1 MTPASIKN
9 EADLKRWHLSIL
21 LFFSVF
27 AISSM
32 SFTVRLP
39 EVREM
44 LGVSVS
50 TLGLL
55 LFMGA
60 VGAITSLSLVGR
72 FIARFGTKPAIIP
85 GMIGFFLAGFASVL
99 AAYLH
104 SPELFAV
111 ATFFS
116 GFCAGAAD
124 VGINVDGAEIEK
136 RLGRSALPRMHAG
149 YSIGAFAGAGI
160 GTASIA
166 LGIDLFW
173 QVVVLATLSLI
184 VPVIFS
190 RLLPAKNGIDPHHHK
205 DAPADSR
212 PGKVF
217 ISGGIIALCIGIFG
231 ITVAEGAANDWLA
244 IGLVD
249 DYKVS
254 NQLAG
259 LAFAVFNLSMTIV
272 RFFGGNLVDRF
283 GRSRVLQVLAG
294 FGIIGL
300 LLIILS
306 HNIVLAIIG
315 AALWGAGV
323 ALGFPLFISA
333 AAEAPGG
340 ARTVAFVTTS
350 GYFAFLVGPPL
361 LGFVAE
367 AWNSMLSMY
376 WLLAIGLIAAFFAA
390 RATKGNAS
398 TTPTQNPLP

>member
-32 SFTVRLP
+32 SIMVRLP

-50 TLGLL
+50 TLGVL

-60 VGAITSLSLVGR
+60 VGSITSLSLVGR
-72 FIARFGTKPAIIP
+72 YIARFGTKSTIIG
-85 GMIGFFLAGFASVL
+85 GMIGFFVSGFVL
-99 AAYLH
+99 MLSAYLH
-104 SPELFAV
+104 SPVLFAI
-111 ATFFS
+111 AAFFY

-124 VGINVDGAEIEK
+124 VGINVDGAEIEQ

-149 YSIGAFAGAGI
+149 YSIGAFLGASA
-160 GTASIA
+160 GTAAIA
-166 LGIDLFW
+166 VGLELFW
-173 QVVVLATLSLI
+173 QVLILASLSLI

-190 RLLPAKNGIDPHHHK
+190 HLLPAKNGIDPHHLK
-205 DAPADSR
+205 GAPADSR
-212 PGKVF
+212 PGKVY
-217 ISGGIIALCIGIFG
+217 ISAGIIALCIGIFG
-231 ITVAEGAANDWLA
+231 ITIAEGAANDWLA

-306 HNIVLAIIG
+306 HNIVLAIVG

-340 ARTVAFVTTS
+340 ARTVAFVTTW
-350 GYFAFLVGPPL
+350 GYGAFLVGPPL

-398 TTPTQNPLP
+398 AAPAQNPLP

>member
-1 MTPASIKN
+1 MTPASIQN
-9 EADLKRWHLSIL
+9 EADLKRWHMSIL

-32 SFTVRLP
+32 SIMVRLP

-50 TLGLL
+50 TLGVL

-60 VGAITSLSLVGR
+60 VGSISSLSLVAR
-72 FIARFGTKPAIIP
+72 FIARFGTKSTIIG
-85 GMIGFFLAGFASVL
+85 GMIGFFVSGFVL
-99 AAYLH
+99 MVSAYLH

-111 ATFFS
+111 AAFFY

-124 VGINVDGAEIEK
+124 VGINVDGAEIEQ

-149 YSIGAFAGAGI
+149 YSIGAFLGATA
-160 GTASIA
+160 GTAAIA
-166 LGIDLFW
+166 VGVNLFW
-173 QVVVLATLSLI
+173 QVLILATLSLI

-205 DAPADSR
+205 DAPVDSR
-212 PGKVF
+212 PSKVF
-217 ISGGIIALCIGIFG
+217 ISAGTVALCIGIFG
-231 ITVAEGAANDWLA
+231 ITITEGAANDWLA

-259 LAFAVFNLSMTIV
+259 VAFAVFNLSMTVV

-306 HNIVLAIIG
+306 HNIVLAIFG

-367 AWNSMLSMY
+367 AWNSMLSMF
-376 WLLAIGLIAAFFAA
+376 WLLALGLIASFFAA
-390 RATKGNAS
+390 RATKGNAI
-398 TTPTQNPLP
+398 TAPAQNPLP

>member
-9 EADLKRWHLSIL
+9 EADLKRWHMSIL

-32 SFTVRLP
+32 SIMVRLP
-39 EVREM
+39 EVRQM

-50 TLGLL
+50 TLGVL

-60 VGAITSLSLVGR
+60 VGSITSLSLVGR
-72 FIARFGTKPAIIP
+72 FIARFGTKPTIIG
-85 GMIGFFLAGFASVL
+85 GMIGFFISGFVL
-99 AAYLH
+99 MLSAYLA
-104 SPELFAV
+104 SPLMFGIA
-111 ATFFS
+111 AFFY

-149 YSIGAFAGAGI
+149 YSIGAFLGAGAG
-160 GTASIA
+160 TIA
-166 LGIDLFW
+166 ITLGVELFW
-173 QVVVLATLSLI
+173 QVLILASLSLI
-184 VPVIFS
+184 MPVIFS
-190 RLLPAKNGIDPHHHK
+190 RLLPAKNGVDAKHHA
-205 DAPADSR
+205 DALADAKAS
-212 PGKVF
+212 KVF
-217 ISGGIIALCIGIFG
+217 ISAGIIALCLGIFG
-231 ITVAEGAANDWLA
+231 ITIAEGAANDWLA

-249 DYKVS
+249 DYRVS
-254 NQLAG
+254 PEIAG
-259 LAFAVFNLSMTIV
+259 VGFAVFNLSMTIV

-283 GRSRVLQVLAG
+283 GRVRVLQVLVG

-306 HNIVLAIIG
+306 HNIVLAIVG

-361 LGFVAE
+361 LGFVAD
-367 AWNSMLSMY
+367 ALDSMLTMF

-390 RATKGNAS
+390 RATKGNAHAS
-398 TTPTQNPLP
+398 AAPID

>member
-1 MTPASIKN
+1 MTPASIQN
-9 EADLKRWHLSIL
+9 EADLKRWHMSIL

-32 SFTVRLP
+32 SIMVRLP

-50 TLGLL
+50 TLGVL

-60 VGAITSLSLVGR
+60 VGSITSLSLVGR
-72 FIARFGTKPAIIP
+72 FIARFGTKPTIIG
-85 GMIGFFLAGFASVL
+85 GMIGFFISGFVL
-99 AAYLH
+99 MISAYLH

-111 ATFFS
+111 AAFFY

-124 VGINVDGAEIEK
+124 VGINVDGAEIEQ

-149 YSIGAFAGAGI
+149 YSIGAFLGAGAG
-160 GTASIA
+160 TLAIA
-166 LGIDLFW
+166 LSVDLFW
-173 QVVVLATLSLI
+173 QVLILATLSLI

-217 ISGGIIALCIGIFG
+217 ISAGIITLCIGIFG
-231 ITVAEGAANDWLA
+231 ITIAEGAANDWLA

-259 LAFAVFNLSMTIV
+259 LAFAVFNLSMTVV

-306 HNIVLAIIG
+306 HNIVLAIVG

-367 AWNSMLSMY
+367 SWNSMLNMY
-376 WLLAIGLIAAFFAA
+376 WLLAIGLIASFFAA
-390 RATKGNAS
+390 RATKGNAHS
-398 TTPTQNPLP
+398 EPAQIH

>member
-9 EADLKRWHLSIL
+9 ETDLKRWHLSIL

-32 SFTVRLP
+32 SIMVRLP
-39 EVREM
+39 EVRQM

-50 TLGLL
+50 TLGVL

-60 VGAITSLSLVGR
+60 VGSITSLSLVGR
-72 FIARFGTKPAIIP
+72 FIARFGTKPAIIG
-85 GMIGFFLAGFASVL
+85 GMIGFFVSGFALMLS
-99 AAYLH
+99 AYLH
-104 SPELFAV
+104 SPIMFGIA
-111 ATFFS
+111 AFFY

-124 VGINVDGAEIEK
+124 VGINVDGAEIEQ

-149 YSIGAFAGAGI
+149 YSIGAFLGAGAGTVAI
-160 GTASIA
+160 T
-166 LGIDLFW
+166 LGVELFW
-173 QVVVLATLSLI
+173 QVLILATLSLI

-190 RLLPAKNGIDPHHHK
+190 RLLPSKNGV
-205 DAPADSR
+205 DAKHNADASADAKAS
-212 PGKVF
+212 KVF
-217 ISGGIIALCIGIFG
+217 ISAGIIALCAGIFG
-231 ITVAEGAANDWLA
+231 ITIAEGAANDWLA

-249 DYKVS
+249 DYRVS
-254 NQLAG
+254 PEVAG
-259 LAFAVFNLSMTIV
+259 LGFAVFNLSMTIF
-272 RFFGGNLVDRF
+272 RFFGGNLFYRF
-283 GRSRVLQVLAG
+283 WRVRLLQILVG

-306 HNIVLAIIG
+306 HNIVLAIVG

-361 LGFVAE
+361 LGFVADE
-367 AWNSMLSMY
+367 LNSMLTMF

-390 RATKGNAS
+390 RATKGNAHA
-398 TTPTQNPLP
+398 TPAQIH

>member
-1 MTPASIKN
+1 MTPASIQN
-9 EADLKRWHLSIL
+9 EADLKRWHMSIL

-32 SFTVRLP
+32 SIMVRLP

-50 TLGLL
+50 TLGVL

-60 VGAITSLSLVGR
+60 VGSITSLSLVGR
-72 FIARFGTKPAIIP
+72 FIARFGTKPSIIG
-85 GMIGFFLAGFASVL
+85 GMIGFFISGFVL
-99 AAYLH
+99 MISAYLH

-111 ATFFS
+111 AAFFY

-124 VGINVDGAEIEK
+124 VGINVDGAEIEQ

-149 YSIGAFAGAGI
+149 YSIGAFLGAGAG
-160 GTASIA
+160 TLAIA
-166 LGIDLFW
+166 LSVDLFW
-173 QVVVLATLSLI
+173 QVLILATLSLI

-217 ISGGIIALCIGIFG
+217 ISAGIIALCIGIFG
-231 ITVAEGAANDWLA
+231 ITIAEGAANDWLA

-259 LAFAVFNLSMTIV
+259 LAFAVFNLSMTVV

-367 AWNSMLSMY
+367 SWNSMLNMY
-376 WLLAIGLIAAFFAA
+376 WLLAIGLIASFFAA
-390 RATKGNAS
+390 RATKGNAHS
-398 TTPTQNPLP
+398 EPAQIH

>member
-1 MTPASIKN
+1 MTPASIQN
-9 EADLKRWHLSIL
+9 EADLKRWHMSIL

-32 SFTVRLP
+32 SIMVRLP

-50 TLGLL
+50 TLGVL

-60 VGAITSLSLVGR
+60 VGSITSLSLVGR
-72 FIARFGTKPAIIP
+72 FIARFGTKPSIIG
-85 GMIGFFLAGFASVL
+85 GMIGFFISGFVL
-99 AAYLH
+99 MISAYLH

-111 ATFFS
+111 AAFFY

-124 VGINVDGAEIEK
+124 VGINVDGAEIEQ

-149 YSIGAFAGAGI
+149 YSIGAFLGAGAG
-160 GTASIA
+160 TLAIA
-166 LGIDLFW
+166 LSVDLFW
-173 QVVVLATLSLI
+173 QVLILATLSLI

-217 ISGGIIALCIGIFG
+217 ISAGIIALCIGIFG
-231 ITVAEGAANDWLA
+231 ITIAEGAANDWLA

-259 LAFAVFNLSMTIV
+259 LAFAVFNLSMTVV

-306 HNIVLAIIG
+306 HNIVLAIVG

-367 AWNSMLSMY
+367 SWNSMLNMY
-376 WLLAIGLIAAFFAA
+376 WLLAIGLIASFFAA
-390 RATKGNAS
+390 RATKGNAHS
-398 TTPTQNPLP
+398 EPAQIH

>member
-1 MTPASIKN
+1 MTPASIQN
-9 EADLKRWHLSIL
+9 EADLKRWHMSIL

-32 SFTVRLP
+32 SIMVRLP

-50 TLGLL
+50 TLGVL

-60 VGAITSLSLVGR
+60 VGSITSLSLVGR
-72 FIARFGTKPAIIP
+72 FIARFGTKPSIIG
-85 GMIGFFLAGFASVL
+85 GMIGFFISGFVL
-99 AAYLH
+99 MISAYLH

-111 ATFFS
+111 AAFFY

-124 VGINVDGAEIEK
+124 VGINVDGAEIEQ

-149 YSIGAFAGAGI
+149 YSIGAFLGAGAG
-160 GTASIA
+160 TLAIA
-166 LGIDLFW
+166 LSVDLFW
-173 QVVVLATLSLI
+173 QVLILATLSLI

-217 ISGGIIALCIGIFG
+217 ISAGIIALCIGIFG
-231 ITVAEGAANDWLA
+231 ITIAEGAANDWLA

-259 LAFAVFNLSMTIV
+259 LAFAVFNLSMTVV

-306 HNIVLAIIG
+306 HNIVFAIVG

-367 AWNSMLSMY
+367 SWNSMLNMY
-376 WLLAIGLIAAFFAA
+376 WLLAIGLIASFFAA
-390 RATKGNAS
+390 RATKGNAHS
-398 TTPTQNPLP
+398 SQQQIH

>member
-1 MTPASIKN
+1 MTPASIQN
-9 EADLKRWHLSIL
+9 EADLKRWHMSIL

-32 SFTVRLP
+32 SIMVRLP

-50 TLGLL
+50 TLGVL

-60 VGAITSLSLVGR
+60 VGSITSLSLVGR
-72 FIARFGTKPAIIP
+72 FIARFGTKPTIIG
-85 GMIGFFLAGFASVL
+85 GMIGFFISGFVL
-99 AAYLH
+99 MISAYLH

-111 ATFFS
+111 AAFFY

-124 VGINVDGAEIEK
+124 VGINVDGAEIEQ

-149 YSIGAFAGAGI
+149 YSIGAFLGAGAG
-160 GTASIA
+160 TLAIA
-166 LGIDLFW
+166 LSVDLFW
-173 QVVVLATLSLI
+173 QVLILATLSLI

-217 ISGGIIALCIGIFG
+217 ISAGIIALCIGIFG
-231 ITVAEGAANDWLA
+231 ITIAEGAANDWLA

-259 LAFAVFNLSMTIV
+259 LAFAVFNLSMTVV

-367 AWNSMLSMY
+367 SWNSMLNMY
-376 WLLAIGLIAAFFAA
+376 WLLAIGLIASFFAA
-390 RATKGNAS
+390 RATKGNAHS
-398 TTPTQNPLP
+398 EPAQIH

>member
-1 MTPASIKN
+1 MTPASIQN
-9 EADLKRWHLSIL
+9 EADLKRWHMSIL

-32 SFTVRLP
+32 SIMVRLP

-50 TLGLL
+50 TLGVL

-60 VGAITSLSLVGR
+60 VGSITSLSLVGR
-72 FIARFGTKPAIIP
+72 FIARFGTKPSIIG
-85 GMIGFFLAGFASVL
+85 GMIGFFISGFVL
-99 AAYLH
+99 MISAYLH

-111 ATFFS
+111 AAFFY

-124 VGINVDGAEIEK
+124 VGINVDGAEIEQC
-136 RLGRSALPRMHAG
+136 LGRSALPRMHAG
-149 YSIGAFAGAGI
+149 YSIGAFLGAGAG
-160 GTASIA
+160 TLAIA
-166 LGIDLFW
+166 LSVDLFW
-173 QVVVLATLSLI
+173 QVLILATLSLI

-217 ISGGIIALCIGIFG
+217 ISAGIIALCIGIFG
-231 ITVAEGAANDWLA
+231 ITIAEGAANDWLA

-259 LAFAVFNLSMTIV
+259 LAFAVFNLSMTVV

-306 HNIVLAIIG
+306 HNIVLAIVG

-367 AWNSMLSMY
+367 SWNSMLNMY
-376 WLLAIGLIAAFFAA
+376 WLLAIGLIASFFAA
-390 RATKGNAS
+390 RATKGNAHS
-398 TTPTQNPLP
+398 SQPQIH

>member
-1 MTPASIKN
+1 MTPASIQN
-9 EADLKRWHLSIL
+9 EADLKRWHMSIL

-32 SFTVRLP
+32 SIMVRLP

-50 TLGLL
+50 TLGVL

-60 VGAITSLSLVGR
+60 VGSITSLSLVGR
-72 FIARFGTKPAIIP
+72 FIARFGTKPSIIG
-85 GMIGFFLAGFASVL
+85 GMIGFFISGFVL
-99 AAYLH
+99 MISAYLH

-111 ATFFS
+111 AAFFY

-124 VGINVDGAEIEK
+124 VGINVDGAEIEQ

-149 YSIGAFAGAGI
+149 YSIGAFLGAGAG
-160 GTASIA
+160 TLAIA
-166 LGIDLFW
+166 LSVDLFW
-173 QVVVLATLSLI
+173 QVLILATLSLI

-217 ISGGIIALCIGIFG
+217 ISAGIIALCIGIFG
-231 ITVAEGAANDWLA
+231 ITIAEGAANDWLA

-259 LAFAVFNLSMTIV
+259 LAFAVFNLSMTVV

-367 AWNSMLSMY
+367 SWNSMLNMY
-376 WLLAIGLIAAFFAA
+376 WLLAIGLIASFFAA
-390 RATKGNAS
+390 RATKGNAHS
-398 TTPTQNPLP
+398 SQPQIH

>member
-1 MTPASIKN
+1 MTPASIQN
-9 EADLKRWHLSIL
+9 EADLKRWHMSIL

-32 SFTVRLP
+32 SIMVRLP

-50 TLGLL
+50 TLGVL

-60 VGAITSLSLVGR
+60 VGSITSLSLVGR
-72 FIARFGTKPAIIP
+72 FIARFGTKPSIIG
-85 GMIGFFLAGFASVL
+85 GMIGFFISGFVL
-99 AAYLH
+99 MISAYLH

-111 ATFFS
+111 AAFFY

-124 VGINVDGAEIEK
+124 VGINVDGAEIEQ

-149 YSIGAFAGAGI
+149 YSIGAFLGAGAG
-160 GTASIA
+160 TLAIA
-166 LGIDLFW
+166 LSVDLFW
-173 QVVVLATLSLI
+173 QVLILATLSLI

-217 ISGGIIALCIGIFG
+217 ISAGIIALCIGIFG
-231 ITVAEGAANDWLA
+231 ITIAEGAANDWLA

-259 LAFAVFNLSMTIV
+259 LAFAVFNLSMTVV

-306 HNIVLAIIG
+306 HNIVFAIVG

-367 AWNSMLSMY
+367 SWNSMLNMY
-376 WLLAIGLIAAFFAA
+376 WLLAIGLIASFFAA
-390 RATKGNAS
+390 RATKGNAHS
-398 TTPTQNPLP
+398 SQPQIH

>member
-9 EADLKRWHLSIL
+9 EADLKRWHMSIL

-32 SFTVRLP
+32 SIMVRLP

-50 TLGLL
+50 TLGVL

-60 VGAITSLSLVGR
+60 VGSITSLSLVGR
-72 FIARFGTKPAIIP
+72 YIARFGTKSTIIG
-85 GMIGFFLAGFASVL
+85 GMIGFFISGFVL
-99 AAYLH
+99 MLSAYLH
-104 SPELFAV
+104 SPVLFAI
-111 ATFFS
+111 AAFFY

-124 VGINVDGAEIEK
+124 VGINVDGAEIEQ

-149 YSIGAFAGAGI
+149 YSIGAFLGASA
-160 GTASIA
+160 GTAAIA
-166 LGIDLFW
+166 VGLELFW
-173 QVVVLATLSLI
+173 QVLILASLSLI

-190 RLLPAKNGIDPHHHK
+190 HLLPAKNGIDPHHLK
-205 DAPADSR
+205 GAPADSR
-212 PGKVF
+212 PSKVY
-217 ISGGIIALCIGIFG
+217 ISAGIIALCIGIFG
-231 ITVAEGAANDWLA
+231 ITIAEGAANDWLA

-306 HNIVLAIIG
+306 HNIVLAIVG

-376 WLLAIGLIAAFFAA
+376 WLLAIGLIASLFAA

-398 TTPTQNPLP
+398 TTPTKNPLP

>member
-1 MTPASIKN
+1 MTPASIQN
-9 EADLKRWHLSIL
+9 EADLKRWHMSIL

-32 SFTVRLP
+32 SIMVRLP

-50 TLGLL
+50 TLGVL

-60 VGAITSLSLVGR
+60 VGSITSLSLVGR
-72 FIARFGTKPAIIP
+72 FIARFGTKPAIIA
-85 GMIGFFLAGFASVL
+85 GMIGFFTSGFVL
-99 AAYLH
+99 MLSAYLH

-111 ATFFS
+111 AAFFY

-124 VGINVDGAEIEK
+124 VGINVDGAEIEQ

-149 YSIGAFAGAGI
+149 YSIGAFLGAGAG
-160 GTASIA
+160 TLAIA
-166 LGIDLFW
+166 LSVDLFW
-173 QVVVLATLSLI
+173 QVLTLATLSLI

-190 RLLPAKNGIDPHHHK
+190 RLLPAKNGIDPHHLK

-212 PGKVF
+212 PSKVF
-217 ISGGIIALCIGIFG
+217 ISAGIIALCIGIFG
-231 ITVAEGAANDWLA
+231 ITIAEGAANDWLA

-259 LAFAVFNLSMTIV
+259 LAFAVFNLSMTVV

-367 AWNSMLSMY
+367 SWNSMLNMY
-376 WLLAIGLIAAFFAA
+376 WLLAIGLIASFFAA
-390 RATKGNAS
+390 RATKGNAHS
-398 TTPTQNPLP
+398 EPAQIH

>member
-32 SFTVRLP
+32 SIMVRLP

-50 TLGLL
+50 TLGVL

-60 VGAITSLSLVGR
+60 VGSITSLSLVGR
-72 FIARFGTKPAIIP
+72 YIARFGTKSTIIG
-85 GMIGFFLAGFASVL
+85 GMIGFFISGFVL
-99 AAYLH
+99 MLSAYLH
-104 SPELFAV
+104 SPVLFAI
-111 ATFFS
+111 AAFFY

-124 VGINVDGAEIEK
+124 VGINVDGAEIEQ

-149 YSIGAFAGAGI
+149 YSIGAFLGASA
-160 GTASIA
+160 GTAAIA
-166 LGIDLFW
+166 VGLELFW
-173 QVVVLATLSLI
+173 QVLILASLSLI

-190 RLLPAKNGIDPHHHK
+190 HLLPAKNGIDPHHLK
-205 DAPADSR
+205 GAPADSR
-212 PGKVF
+212 PSKVY
-217 ISGGIIALCIGIFG
+217 ISAGIIALCIGIFG
-231 ITVAEGAANDWLA
+231 ITIAEGAANDWLA

-306 HNIVLAIIG
+306 HNIVLAIVG

-376 WLLAIGLIAAFFAA
+376 WLLAIGLIASFFAA

-398 TTPTQNPLP
+398 AAPAQNPLP

>member
-1 MTPASIKN
+1 MTPASIQN
-9 EADLKRWHLSIL
+9 EADLKRWHMSIL

-32 SFTVRLP
+32 SIMVRLP

-50 TLGLL
+50 TLGVL

-60 VGAITSLSLVGR
+60 VGSITSLSLVGR
-72 FIARFGTKPAIIP
+72 FIARFGTKPTIIG
-85 GMIGFFLAGFASVL
+85 GMIGFFISGFVL
-99 AAYLH
+99 MISAYLH

-111 ATFFS
+111 AAFFY

-124 VGINVDGAEIEK
+124 VGINVDGAEIEQ

-149 YSIGAFAGAGI
+149 YSIGAFLGAGAG
-160 GTASIA
+160 TLAIA
-166 LGIDLFW
+166 LSVDLFW
-173 QVVVLATLSLI
+173 QVLILATLSLI

-217 ISGGIIALCIGIFG
+217 ISAGIITLCIGIFG
-231 ITVAEGAANDWLA
+231 ITIAEGAANDWLA

-259 LAFAVFNLSMTIV
+259 LAFAVFNLSMTVV

-323 ALGFPLFISA
+323 ALGFPLIISA

-367 AWNSMLSMY
+367 SWNSMLNMY
-376 WLLAIGLIAAFFAA
+376 WLLAIGLIASFFAA
-390 RATKGNAS
+390 RATKGNAHS
-398 TTPTQNPLP
+398 EPAQIH

>member
-1 MTPASIKN
+1 
-9 EADLKRWHLSIL
+9 
-21 LFFSVF
+21 
-27 AISSM
+27 
-32 SFTVRLP
+32 
-39 EVREM
+39 
-44 LGVSVS
+44 
-50 TLGLL
+50 
-55 LFMGA
+55 
-60 VGAITSLSLVGR
+60 
-72 FIARFGTKPAIIP
+72 
-85 GMIGFFLAGFASVL
+85 MIGFFLAGFVSVL

-149 YSIGAFAGAGI
+149 YSIGAFSGAGI

-217 ISGGIIALCIGIFG
+217 ISAGIIALCIGIFG
-231 ITVAEGAANDWLA
+231 ITIAEGAANDWLA

-259 LAFAVFNLSMTIV
+259 LAFAVFNLSMTVV

-306 HNIVLAIIG
+306 HNIVLAIVG

-367 AWNSMLSMY
+367 SWNSMLNMY
-376 WLLAIGLIAAFFAA
+376 WLLAIGLIASFFAA
-390 RATKGNAS
+390 RATKGNAHS
-398 TTPTQNPLP
+398 EPAQIH

>member
-1 MTPASIKN
+1 MTPASIQN
-9 EADLKRWHLSIL
+9 EADLKRWHMSIL

-32 SFTVRLP
+32 SIMVRLP

-50 TLGLL
+50 TLGVL

-60 VGAITSLSLVGR
+60 VGSITSLSLVGR
-72 FIARFGTKPAIIP
+72 FIARFGTKPTIIG
-85 GMIGFFLAGFASVL
+85 GMIGFFISGFVL
-99 AAYLH
+99 MISAYLH

-111 ATFFS
+111 AAFFY

-124 VGINVDGAEIEK
+124 VGINVDGAEIEQ

-149 YSIGAFAGAGI
+149 YSIGAFLGAGAGTI
-160 GTASIA
+160 AIA

-173 QVVVLATLSLI
+173 QVLILATLSLI

-190 RLLPAKNGIDPHHHK
+190 HLLPAKNGIDPHHHK

-217 ISGGIIALCIGIFG
+217 ISAGIIALCIGIFG
-231 ITVAEGAANDWLA
+231 ITIAEGAANDWLA

-259 LAFAVFNLSMTIV
+259 LAFAVFNLSMTVV

-294 FGIIGL
+294 FGVIGL

-306 HNIVLAIIG
+306 HNIVLAIVG

-367 AWNSMLSMY
+367 SWNSMLNMY
-376 WLLAIGLIAAFFAA
+376 WLLAIGLIASFFAA
-390 RATKGNAS
+390 RATKGNAHS
-398 TTPTQNPLP
+398 EPAQIH

>member
-9 EADLKRWHLSIL
+9 EADLKRWHMSIL

-32 SFTVRLP
+32 SIMVRLP

-50 TLGLL
+50 TLGVL

-60 VGAITSLSLVGR
+60 VGSITSLSLVGR
-72 FIARFGTKPAIIP
+72 FLARFGTKPTIIG
-85 GMIGFFLAGFASVL
+85 GMIGFFISGFVL
-99 AAYLH
+99 MLSAYLA
-104 SPELFAV
+104 SPLMFGIA
-111 ATFFS
+111 AFFY

-124 VGINVDGAEIEK
+124 VGINVDGAEIEQ

-149 YSIGAFAGAGI
+149 YSIGAFLGAGAG
-160 GTASIA
+160 TIA
-166 LGIDLFW
+166 ITLGVELFW
-173 QVVVLATLSLI
+173 QVLILASLSLI
-184 VPVIFS
+184 MPVIFS
-190 RLLPAKNGIDPHHHK
+190 RLLPAKNGVDAKHHA
-205 DAPADSR
+205 DAPADAKAS
-212 PGKVF
+212 KVF
-217 ISGGIIALCIGIFG
+217 ISAGIIALCLGIFG
-231 ITVAEGAANDWLA
+231 ITIAEGAANDWLA

-249 DYKVS
+249 DYRVS
-254 NQLAG
+254 PEIAG
-259 LAFAVFNLSMTIV
+259 VGFAVFNLSMTIV

-283 GRSRVLQVLAG
+283 GRVRVLQVLVG

-306 HNIVLAIIG
+306 HNIVLAIVG

-361 LGFVAE
+361 LGFVAD
-367 AWNSMLSMY
+367 ALDSMLTMF

-390 RATKGNAS
+390 RATKGNAHAS
-398 TTPTQNPLP
+398 AAPID

>member
-32 SFTVRLP
+32 SIMVRLP

-50 TLGLL
+50 TLGVL

-60 VGAITSLSLVGR
+60 VGSITSLSLVGR
-72 FIARFGTKPAIIP
+72 YIARFGTKSTIIG
-85 GMIGFFLAGFASVL
+85 GMIGFFVSGFSL
-99 AAYLH
+99 MLSAYLH
-104 SPELFAV
+104 SPVLFAI
-111 ATFFS
+111 AAFFY

-124 VGINVDGAEIEK
+124 VGINVDGAEIEQ

-149 YSIGAFAGAGI
+149 YSIGAFLGASA
-160 GTASIA
+160 GTAAIA
-166 LGIDLFW
+166 VGLELFW
-173 QVVVLATLSLI
+173 QVLILASLSLI

-190 RLLPAKNGIDPHHHK
+190 HLLPAKNGVDAKHNA
-205 DAPADSR
+205 DAPADAKAS
-212 PGKVF
+212 KVF
-217 ISGGIIALCIGIFG
+217 ISAGIIALCIGIFG
-231 ITVAEGAANDWLA
+231 VTLAEGAANDWLA

-249 DYKVS
+249 DYRVS
-254 NQLAG
+254 PEIAG
-259 LAFAVFNLSMTIV
+259 VGFAVFNLSMTIV

-306 HNIVLAIIG
+306 HNIVLAIVG

-340 ARTVAFVTTS
+340 ARTVAFVTTW
-350 GYFAFLVGPPL
+350 GYGAFLVGPPL

-398 TTPTQNPLP
+398 AAPAQNPLP

>member
-1 MTPASIKN
+1 MTPASIQN
-9 EADLKRWHLSIL
+9 EADLKRWHMSIL

-32 SFTVRLP
+32 SIMVRLP

-50 TLGLL
+50 TLGVL

-60 VGAITSLSLVGR
+60 VGSITSLSLVGR
-72 FIARFGTKPAIIP
+72 FIARFGTKPSIIG
-85 GMIGFFLAGFASVL
+85 GMIGFFISGFVL
-99 AAYLH
+99 MISAYLH

-111 ATFFS
+111 AAFFY

-124 VGINVDGAEIEK
+124 VGINVDGAEIEQ

-149 YSIGAFAGAGI
+149 YSIGAFLGAGAG
-160 GTASIA
+160 TLAIA
-166 LGIDLFW
+166 LSVDLFW
-173 QVVVLATLSLI
+173 QVLILATLSLI

-217 ISGGIIALCIGIFG
+217 ISAGIITLCIGIFG
-231 ITVAEGAANDWLA
+231 ITIAEGAANDWLA

-259 LAFAVFNLSMTIV
+259 LAFAVFNLSMTVV

-367 AWNSMLSMY
+367 SWNSMLNMY
-376 WLLAIGLIAAFFAA
+376 WLLAIGLIASFFAA
-390 RATKGNAS
+390 RATKGNAHS
-398 TTPTQNPLP
+398 EPAQIH

>member
-1 MTPASIKN
+1 MTPASIQN
-9 EADLKRWHLSIL
+9 EADLKRWHMSIL

-32 SFTVRLP
+32 SIMVRLP

-50 TLGLL
+50 TLGVL

-60 VGAITSLSLVGR
+60 VGSITSLSLVGR
-72 FIARFGTKPAIIP
+72 FIARFGTKPSIIG
-85 GMIGFFLAGFASVL
+85 GMIGFFISGFVL
-99 AAYLH
+99 MISAYLH

-111 ATFFS
+111 AAFFY

-124 VGINVDGAEIEK
+124 VGINVDGAEIEQ

-149 YSIGAFAGAGI
+149 YSIGAFLGAGAG
-160 GTASIA
+160 TLAIA
-166 LGIDLFW
+166 LSVDLFW
-173 QVVVLATLSLI
+173 QVLILATLSLI

-190 RLLPAKNGIDPHHHK
+190 HLLPAKNGIDPHHHK

-212 PGKVF
+212 PSKVF
-217 ISGGIIALCIGIFG
+217 ISAGIIALCIGIFG
-231 ITVAEGAANDWLA
+231 ITIAEGAANDWLA

-259 LAFAVFNLSMTIV
+259 LAFAVFNLSMTVV

-367 AWNSMLSMY
+367 SWNSMLNMY
-376 WLLAIGLIAAFFAA
+376 WLLAIGLIASFFAA
-390 RATKGNAS
+390 RATKGNAHS
-398 TTPTQNPLP
+398 EPAQIH

>member
-1 MTPASIKN
+1 
-9 EADLKRWHLSIL
+9 
-21 LFFSVF
+21 
-27 AISSM
+27 
-32 SFTVRLP
+32 
-39 EVREM
+39 
-44 LGVSVS
+44 
-50 TLGLL
+50 
-55 LFMGA
+55 
-60 VGAITSLSLVGR
+60 
-72 FIARFGTKPAIIP
+72 
-85 GMIGFFLAGFASVL
+85 VL
-99 AAYLH
+99 
-104 SPELFAV
+104 
-111 ATFFS
+111 
-116 GFCAGAAD
+116 
-124 VGINVDGAEIEK
+124 I
-136 RLGRSALPRMHAG
+136 
-149 YSIGAFAGAGI
+149 
-160 GTASIA
+160 
-166 LGIDLFW
+166 
-173 QVVVLATLSLI
+173 LATLSLI

-217 ISGGIIALCIGIFG
+217 ISAGIIALCIGIFG
-231 ITVAEGAANDWLA
+231 ITIAEGAANDWLA

-259 LAFAVFNLSMTIV
+259 LAFAVFNLSMTVV

-306 HNIVLAIIG
+306 HNIVLAIVG

-367 AWNSMLSMY
+367 SWNSMLNMY
-376 WLLAIGLIAAFFAA
+376 WLLAIGLIASFFAA
-390 RATKGNAS
+390 RATKGNAHS
-398 TTPTQNPLP
+398 SQPQIH